1 MLKTLLAVN
10 RWDFSPYSP
19 DQKAAHMHRN
29 MNMIKVA
36 TFKPNFKHTF
46 FTTHSWTPGAI
57 LNLRS
62 KMFCRTWKP
71 PDVPLSRC
79 NWRLGPLLL
88 VFSTVGCDSVD
99 FFRGFLRSLMSLISH
114 STLQSLRGRARS
126 HCPYRLCSGADKLV
140 LCEIVSNAPRLF
152 MNSKQSQI
160 GATSN
165 WQFAHVS
172 CDIELKMCRSCDHM
186 CFVHQ
191 AFGEMCAVCCAVCT
205 YLIEIDVST

>member
-1 MLKTLLAVN
+1 
-10 RWDFSPYSP
+10 
-19 DQKAAHMHRN
+19 MHRN
-29 MNMIKVA
+29 MNMIKIA

-46 FTTHSWTPGAI
+46 FTTHSWTPSAF

-71 PDVPLSRC
+71 PDAPLVRC

-99 FFRGFLRSLMSLISH
+99 FLRGFLRSSMSLISH

-126 HCPYRLCSGADKLV
+126 HCPYRLCFGADRLV
-140 LCEIVSNAPRLF
+140 LCEIVSNALRHIK
-152 MNSKQSQI
+152 NNKQSQI

-165 WQFAHVS
+165 NVH
-172 CDIELKMCRSCDHM
+172 MCRSCDHM
-186 CFVHQ
+186 CFVHE
-191 AFGEMCAVCCAVCT
+191 AIGEMCAVCCAVCT
-205 YLIEIDVST
+205 YLIENAVSKKILSNNQSRSSRCNFNSRAVVGLC